1 MTCLL
6 AAKGHRNGL
15 KYIYFLANHCATALV
30 CRVVHNNHIQMGIIE
45 VSIC

>member
-15 KYIYFLANHCATALV
+15 IFLQITAPQHLV